1 MGLHPVD
8 AALLAGTAEQRWE
21 AGRRLCR
28 ALEAGEILYFARSPL
43 QLPAGDKEFLLRQ
56 KQTAGRHHKNIAFKP
71 GADRLSGYAGE
82 DGERMR
88 AVMQRFSQA
97 ALELLAQLLPPYRMD
112 ADFASF
118 RGLEEQGRK
127 LAERSRN
134 DLLHVDSFPTRPTH
148 GKRIL
153 RFFININPAGAR
165 VWRTGPP
172 FPELARQYAAASG
185 LLRRATHPGLAERL
199 GELGHPRPAYDRFML
214 AFHHWLKA
222 NAAFQ
227 AAEHPVWEF
236 PSGSAWIC
244 LTDTVSHAVLRGQ
257 YALEQ
262 TVMVRTEGLQAPD
275 LAPVAVFEALA
286 RAGRQGISPGA
297 DGGGTP
303 LQ

>member
-8 AALLAGTAEQRWE
+8 PAFFTWPPERRQA
-21 AGRRLCR
+21 AGRNLCC
-28 ALEAGEILYFARSPL
+28 ALEAGEILYFPSSPL
-43 QLPAGDKEFLLRQ
+43 TLPAGDAEFLLRQ
-56 KQTAGRHHKNIAFKP
+56 KQAAGPHHKNIAFKP
-71 GADRLSGYAGE
+71 GPDRLSGYAGQ
-82 DGERMR
+82 DAERMR
-88 AVMQRFSQA
+88 AVMRRFSQA
-97 ALELLAQLLPPYRMD
+97 ALPLLAQLLPPYQME

-148 GKRIL
+148 GMRIL
-153 RFFININPAGAR
+153 RFFINLNSAAAR

-172 FPELARQYAAASG
+172 FPELARAYAASSG
-185 LLRRATHPGLAERL
+185 LLRRALHPSLGARI

-227 AAEHPVWEF
+227 AQQHPVWAF
-236 PSGSAWIC
+236 PPGSAWIC

-262 TVMVRTEGLQAPD
+262 TAMVRPEGLQAPD
-275 LAPVAVFEALA
+275 LAPAAVFADLA
-286 RAGRQGISPGA
+286 RAHA
-297 DGGGTP
+297 
-303 LQ
+303 

>member
-8 AALLAGTAEQRWE
+8 AGHWSNLAPERRRN
-21 AGRRLCR
+21 AGRELCR
-28 ALEAGEILYFARSPL
+28 ALESSEILYFAVSPL
-43 QLPAGDKEFLLRQ
+43 DLPEGDAEFLLRQ
-56 KQTAGRHHKNIAFKP
+56 RQAGGPHHKNIAFKP
-71 GADRLSGYAGE
+71 GPGRLTGYAGE
-82 DGERMR
+82 DAERMR
-88 AVMQRFSQA
+88 GVMRRFSQA
-97 ALELLAQLLPPYRMD
+97 ALELLARLLPGYLIE

-153 RFFININPAGAR
+153 RFFINLNPAAAR

-172 FPELARQYAAASG
+172 FPDLARQYAAESG
-185 LLRRATHPGLAERL
+185 LLGRALHPSLAVRL

-227 AAEHPVWEF
+227 AQPHPVWEF
-236 PSGSAWIC
+236 PPGSAWIC
-244 LTDTVSHAVLRGQ
+244 FTDAVSHAVLRGQ

-262 TVMVRTEGLQAPD
+262 TAMVRREGLQLPE
-275 LAPVAVFEALA
+275 LAPAEVFEQLA
-286 RAGRQGISPGA
+286 RAER
-297 DGGGTP
+297 
-303 LQ
+303 